1 MPFSYQLRSDFILV
15 RVVDVPPKPAG
26 RGTPPVPGRKDYV
39 VEAKGPSVP
48 AALKVGDRVV
58 ILRTDPDEYLL
69 PERDKIV
76 VRDTQVVAVVT
87 GGLP

>member
-1 MPFSYQLRSDFILV
+1 M
-15 RVVDVPPKPAG
+15 
-26 RGTPPVPGRKDYV
+26 